1 MYEASNYIY
10 KILNDKIKLL
20 KEKGILILPF
30 PPGIGKTY
38 NVIEFIKEHY
48 KTTKMFFISNQ
59 LKLLPSLEKI
69 TEKVSSTE
77 KNEIT
82 AEYLEIPSLMD
93 CFRKCSHDDPFYEFD
108 EFKEIQEIIS
118 SYDSTDKQDIK
129 SFFSDKFYD
138 LEKQFRNKLKNQI
151 KDKKYLEKNRNHIE
165 HLYPATRLYD
175 KNIIMLTTKKFF
187 LPIDTIFQ
195 STVYLPEEKFENS
208 IVFIDEIDSTKGELL
223 NLISSNNRRYFNTDC
238 IGLFRRIYDC
248 ILDINITNSLLFDN
262 VEEYAYITDQYFK
275 KGTNILK
282 RLYEF
287 QETYKDLYYQVK
299 DPFRRVRAEN
309 ETKNFIFKDKYSI
322 VIQNETNSSK
332 NDLYVNHNQ
341 DKLTNQIAKEA
352 KSKSNDKVRLK
363 HIVDN
368 VIYAIKGFMF
378 EILNLAKLY
387 NEYQNK
393 YGVKNTLNILEKVP
407 LRQSLN
413 SILDRLSLGEE
424 NRAFLLEAIYNISN
438 TIELESSVF
447 EIEGKRDRRKRKYDF
462 YYDGF
467 SFIQLR
473 DYEDCDLQ
481 TKIYFNMYNIT
492 PEGMM
497 LKLVN
502 NYPVV
507 GLSATANFDSCLK
520 NYDLNF
526 LKYKLNEKYIE
537 LSQKEIEEFNKIYF
551 STLEKYNVTV
561 ESIPNKDT
569 LRYII
574 KEYFDNFEEFED
586 ELYINFSSE
595 KINDIYNIIYQY
607 KMFIERAAHSFIFFL
622 NYNLNNYKE
631 MLTFLNKWVKK
642 IKNINYHCELIV
654 IDKTSFSIDNVSLD
668 KKIFQNKKV
677 FLISCYQTIGVGV
690 NLQYNLP
697 NGKYI
702 NSKNL
707 IFLEKGTKEKD
718 IDGCFLS
725 MPTNILP
732 FYEEH
737 KEIPKET
744 QLKLLYSMEYL
755 KANDQLNYSKF
766 NDAITNIFYAKQL
779 SIGKY
784 NNYKDVNVGVLIVL
798 IQAIGR
804 ICRTSIKNKV
814 VYIGYDPKVAE
825 SIGKVKGTQKNNL
838 FNYECQQFLN
848 SIKDTE
854 QDSNLKQRL
863 TIANIETFKNIRD
876 SLNWPWDYTKMIFWK
891 KLREF
896 VLMHPTASD
905 NDFVGNREFQKYYLK
920 FSRPIS
926 CYSVDKYN
934 FTTKVDLLVSEYSNG
949 LLEKRFYVSER
960 DCQLLSIMENEDFR
974 SYFQRHSYAT
984 SFKENEY
991 IMSPYLYHSIY
1002 KGALGEAIGKACFS
1016 KYGLELK
1023 EINDVNTFELFD
1035 FKAGNKYLDFKKWSS
1050 CAEIKE
1056 DEQLKKIVTKMKTC
1070 KTDEVF
1076 IINVL
1081 KEYYDDYT
1089 PEGIQ
1094 YTTDELNIFTIS
1106 WLYDLKKNKFN
1117 EIAIY
1122 SIIGKVKAS
1131 EAVINKRIEN

>member
-1 MYEASNYIY
+1 MHEASNYIY
-10 KILNDKIKLL
+10 KILNEKISLL

-38 NVIEFIKEHY
+38 NVVQFIKENY

-59 LKLLPSLEKI
+59 LKLLPPLEKI
-69 TEKVSSTE
+69 IENCSPKEK
-77 KNEIT
+77 KEIT
-82 AEYLEIPSLMD
+82 AQYLEIPSLLD
-93 CFRKCSHDDPFYEFD
+93 GFRECLYDNPFYEFE

-118 SYDSTDKQDIK
+118 SYDSSDNQEIK
-129 SFFSDKFYD
+129 SFFSDKFRD
-138 LEKQFRNKLKNQI
+138 LEQNFRKKLKNKI
-151 KDKKYLEKNRNHIE
+151 KDKEYLEKYRKYIE
-165 HLYPATRLYD
+165 HLYPATLLYD

-187 LPIDTIFQ
+187 YPIDTIFH
-195 STVYLPEEKFENS
+195 STIYLPEEKFENS
-208 IVFIDEIDSTKGELL
+208 IVFIDEIDSTKAELL
-223 NLISSNNRRYFNTDC
+223 DLISSSNMRYFNTDC

-248 ILDINITNSLLFDN
+248 ILDINITNSLLFNN
-262 VEEYAYITDQYFK
+262 VKEYADITDQYFK

-282 RLYEF
+282 RLYEY

-299 DPFRRVRAEN
+299 DPFKRVEDKD

-322 VIQNETNSSK
+322 VIQNETNSYK
-332 NDLYVNHNQ
+332 NDLYVYHSQ

-352 KSKSNDKVRLK
+352 KSTSNDKVRLRY
-363 HIVDN
+363 IVDN

-378 EILNLAKLY
+378 EILSLAKLY

-393 YGVKNTLNILEKVP
+393 YGLKNTLDIREKVS
-407 LRQSLN
+407 LKQSLN

-424 NRAFLLEAIYNISN
+424 NRAFLLETIYNISN
-438 TIELESSVF
+438 TIELDSSVF

-473 DYEDCDLQ
+473 DYEDRDLQ
-481 TKIYFNMYNIT
+481 TKTYFNMYNIT

-526 LKYKLNEKYIE
+526 LKYKLNEKFIE
-537 LSQKEIEEFNKIYF
+537 LSHKEIEEFNEIYF
-551 STLEKYNVTV
+551 NSLEKYDVLA
-561 ESIPNKDT
+561 ESIPDKET
-569 LRYII
+569 LRCII
-574 KEYFDNFEEFED
+574 KQYFDNFEEFED
-586 ELYINFSSE
+586 ELNIDFPSE
-595 KINDIYNIIYQY
+595 KVNDIYNIIYEY
-607 KMFIERAAHSFIFFL
+607 KMFIDRDAHSFIFFL
-622 NYNLNNYKE
+622 NYNLNNYEK
-631 MLTFLNKWVKK
+631 MLNFLNKWISKLDDQ
-642 IKNINYHCELIV
+642 CELIV
-654 IDKTSFSIDNVSLD
+654 VDKTNFAKTDLALED
-668 KKIFQNKKV
+668 KMLQNKKI
-677 FLISCYQTIGVGV
+677 FLISCYQTIGTGV
-690 NLQYNLP
+690 NLQYKLPDEKHIDSNNLV
-697 NGKYI
+697 
-702 NSKNL
+702 
-707 IFLEKGTKEKD
+707 FLGENKEKKD

-737 KEIPKET
+737 KDIPKET
-744 QLKLLYSMEYL
+744 MLKLLYSMEYL
-755 KANDQLNYSKF
+755 KANDQLNISTF
-766 NDAITNIFYAKQL
+766 NKAITNIFYNKRL
-779 SIGKY
+779 SNAIGRY
-784 NNYKDVNVGVLIVL
+784 ISFKDVNVGVLMVL

-804 ICRTSIKNKV
+804 ICRTNIKNKV

-825 SIGKVKGTQKNNL
+825 SVGKVKKTQKNNL

-896 VLMHPTASD
+896 VLMHPTASEK
-905 NDFVGNREFQKYYLK
+905 DFAGNREFQKYYLK
-920 FSRPIS
+920 FSKPIS

-934 FTTKVDLLVSEYSNG
+934 FTTKVDLLVSENSNG
-949 LLEKRFYVSER
+949 LLEKRYYVSDR
-960 DCQLLSIMENEDFR
+960 DCQLYTIMKNEYF
-974 SYFQRHSYAT
+974 SNYFQRHAYAT
-984 SFKENEY
+984 CFNENEY
-991 IMSPYLYHSIY
+991 VMSPYLYHSVY

-1035 FKAGNKYLDFKKWSS
+1035 YQASNKYLDFKKWSS

-1056 DEQLKKIVTKMKTC
+1056 DEQLKKIVNKMKAC
-1070 KTDEVF
+1070 KTDEAF
-1076 IINVL
+1076 IINVIRD
-1081 KEYYDDYT
+1081 YYDDST
-1089 PEGIQ
+1089 PEGIH
-1094 YTTDELNIFTIS
+1094 YATNELNLFTIS
-1106 WLYDLKKNKFN
+1106 WLYDLNKNKFN

-1131 EAVINKRIEN
+1131 EAVINKRTEN